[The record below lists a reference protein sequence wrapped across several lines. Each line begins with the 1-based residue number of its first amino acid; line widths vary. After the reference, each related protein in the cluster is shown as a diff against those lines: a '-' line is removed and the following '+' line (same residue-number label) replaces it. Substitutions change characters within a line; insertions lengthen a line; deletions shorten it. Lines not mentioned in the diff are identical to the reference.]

1 MLSIFPK
8 TAHLKLITMKVAL
21 NLTLQNLG
29 VLIYCY
35 DTAANLHQPK
45 SRESKVARSVLD
57 KTIIRFKKK
66 QAEASYEPTLFT
78 KKNKKFKIALEIYEA
93 HFLEQFVLFAE
104 STPLSDYDRNV
115 LGYVKSNINQQ
126 LA

>member
-1 MLSIFPK
+1 
-8 TAHLKLITMKVAL
+8 MKIAL

-35 DTAANLHQPK
+35 DTVANMHHAK
-45 SRESKVARSVLD
+45 TRESKVARSILD

-66 QAEASYEPTLFT
+66 QAEASYQPTLFS
-78 KKNKKFKIALEIYEA
+78 KKNKKFKVSLEYFEA
-93 HFLEQFVLFAE
+93 HYLEQFVLFAE
-104 STPLSDYDRNV
+104 SIPLSDYDRNV
-115 LGYVKSNINQQ
+115 LGYVKNNINQQ